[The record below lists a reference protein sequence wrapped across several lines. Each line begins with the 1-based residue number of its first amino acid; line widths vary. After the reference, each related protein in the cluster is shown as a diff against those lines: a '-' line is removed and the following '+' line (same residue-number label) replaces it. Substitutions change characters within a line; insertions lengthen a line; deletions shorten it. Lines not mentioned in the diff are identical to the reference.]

1 VSTSRD
7 SHQLVVCCTLFPV
20 GADKDLHCPRFRI
33 RDRSLWFRVFRV
45 RVSPSQVASSSAS
58 SSWKQQSPALV
69 IKNNERTT
77 QDHALNKQDSH
88 LAQDDVPSPIPA
100 VPHPPAIPDCTANT
114 DDHDHGTHVDKAE
127 AMYLLLCPGELLA
140 NVMPCQADKGPL
152 ARHCLHIVVQYWIHV
167 LELPGRL
174 NAIVDTGPREEFNAP
189 RKRHSTRFTKIRNR
203 AGLRCTRSK
212 PMLVRPEQWKAA
224 LASPHRLSVSGRQSE

>member
-1 VSTSRD
+1 M
-7 SHQLVVCCTLFPV
+7 
-20 GADKDLHCPRFRI
+20 HCPRFRI

-100 VPHPPAIPDCTANT
+100 VPHPPAIPDRTADT
-114 DDHDHGTHVDKAE
+114 DDHDHGAHVDKAE
-127 AMYLLLCPGELLA
+127 AMHLLLCPGESLE
-140 NVMPCQADKGPL
+140 NVMSSQADKGPL
-152 ARHCLHIVVQYWIHV
+152 ARHCLYILMQYWIHV
-167 LELPGRL
+167 AEFPGRL
-174 NAIVDTGPREEFNAP
+174 NAIVDTRSHAELYIA
-189 RKRHSTRFTKIRNR
+189 RKRHSTRLTKKRNR
-203 AGLRCTRSK
+203 AGIRCTRAK
-212 PMLVRPEQWKAA
+212 PMLV
-224 LASPHRLSVSGRQSE
+224 